1 MAYSFLLIDNA
12 YFVRLYPV
20 DPAGAIMSTATD
32 MAKWLNF
39 HMSLGK
45 TEAGV
50 QLLDAKLVRQ
60 IHQVTTAIP
69 NSSLG
74 SMSKPSHPVD
84 DFTIGYGYGMFVS
97 EYRGKY

>member
-60 IHQVTTAIP
+60 IHLVTTAITS
-69 NSSLG
+69 SSLG
-74 SMSKPSHPVD
+74 SMSKPSHPAD